1 MESDQNKNAERNGA
15 PGWEECG
22 AADSACEHDAPEST
36 DAAPTPGVDANLTDA
51 RAAAEAVRKLASRLQ
66 LFTREREELLAAE
79 RAARNEAERA
89 IRQTD
94 EFLATLAHELR
105 TPLANVLNWAH
116 VLLEKF
122 ADVDELLKKG
132 LSVIA
137 DNTTAQSRLISD
149 LLDVS
154 RIGSGKVVLELKP
167 VDFPELIAA
176 AVTAQ
181 RPTAEAHRVSL
192 SVELE
197 GEFAVGLADP
207 VRLQQVLW
215 NLIANAI
222 KFTPPGGRVVVRGVC
237 TASHCE
243 VSVSDSGEG
252 FAPEF
257 APHMFDRFTQAA
269 GVRSRRVGLG
279 LGLSLVK
286 QLVEMHGGHVEARS
300 DGVGK
305 GAVFLVRLP
314 LKHVDTHAPM
324 DITGSWKVDP
334 EAMQPGSLGGLRV
347 LAVDDQPSM
356 LDYLARTLQEY
367 GAQVLAV
374 RSGEHAL
381 QALQQAGDDGFDVL
395 LSDIGMP
402 GIDGYELI
410 RAVRETRKIP
420 PERLTAIAVTA
431 FAREADR
438 AHILACGFQ
447 AHIAKPIETAQLV
460 TALRELT
467 KKRLAVGG

>member
-1 MESDQNKNAERNGA
+1 YSCCAVPASTRSCARAGRCSGVRSTRRRSTRRRTRWTSPCIAGRMRWPHRSTTRSRAPDSVQRPSPCSARLLLLSGRAWAGGSDGVSRGVRRPPAPRAMREPEGARCATVVYVQARCSLDSRRSCKYIMESGQNKMHRMESDQNKNAERNGA

-66 LFTREREELLAAE
+66 LLTREREELLAAE

-197 GEFAVGLADP
+197 GEFAV
-207 VRLQQVLW
+207 
-215 NLIANAI
+215 
-222 KFTPPGGRVVVRGVC
+222 
-237 TASHCE
+237 
-243 VSVSDSGEG
+243 
-252 FAPEF
+252 
-257 APHMFDRFTQAA
+257 
-269 GVRSRRVGLG
+269 
-279 LGLSLVK
+279 
-286 QLVEMHGGHVEARS
+286 
-300 DGVGK
+300 
-305 GAVFLVRLP
+305 
-314 LKHVDTHAPM
+314 
-324 DITGSWKVDP
+324 
-334 EAMQPGSLGGLRV
+334 
-347 LAVDDQPSM
+347 
-356 LDYLARTLQEY
+356 
-367 GAQVLAV
+367 
-374 RSGEHAL
+374 
-381 QALQQAGDDGFDVL
+381 
-395 LSDIGMP
+395 
-402 GIDGYELI
+402 
-410 RAVRETRKIP
+410 
-420 PERLTAIAVTA
+420 
-431 FAREADR
+431 
-438 AHILACGFQ
+438 
-447 AHIAKPIETAQLV
+447 
-460 TALRELT
+460 
-467 KKRLAVGG
+467 